1 MKNIILLI
9 TIFVFTATSSTAQN
23 RYIITFKNKGG
34 TPHTIASPS
43 TYLSAKAIA
52 RRTKYN
58 IAIDSTD
65 LPITPRY
72 LDSIRIVPGVT
83 ILNASKWLN
92 QVSIFTTSPAAL
104 AQINS
109 YPFVQ
114 NTNAIALKFVVGQL
128 PFLTQPKNVIT
139 LSTPSEIA
147 KTLDVNQTNILNYGN
162 SLQQILIHNG
172 DFLHDKGFLGNGMS
186 IAMMDA
192 GFNTYATNSGI
203 DSLRINNQI
212 KGTWDFVANE
222 ASVNE
227 DDAHGF
233 YCLSIIAANKP
244 GVMIGSAPKAN
255 FYLYRTEEAA
265 TEYPIEEHNWSV
277 AGELADSIGVDVFS
291 TSLGYLDFDAPLQS
305 ATHSYAQRNG
315 NTAMMTI
322 AADLAAKKGILV
334 CNSAGNNGN
343 GSASFTDYKYV
354 AVPADGDSVLAVGAC
369 NVNSQI
375 ASSSAWGPNS
385 NGKIKPNVT
394 SVGVGTSFI
403 NTGGSAS
410 NGNGTSFS
418 NPNIAGLITGLWQA
432 FPELS
437 NMGIIDIT
445 QESAHLYNA
454 PDGRYGYGIP
464 NMKKAFVLGLK
475 RVATQSPTIAS
486 CFVNV
491 NFGAKD
497 NGVSTYELQRKASNE
512 TNFTSLK
519 NISATAGAFALKNYN
534 FKDTLWNTVTGI
546 VTYRIK
552 HTMGTDTSFTY
563 NEFTLNFNSPCATP
577 VNTVDVYNIKIA
589 PNPVKD
595 VLTIQLGS
603 LVSNNINIR
612 ITNANGAV
620 VYNKKHGTQNNMSIN
635 TSRFAAGNYQ
645 VAVYDNKKLVVIK
658 KLVKE

>member
-1 MKNIILLI
+1 MKSMLLLGI
-9 TIFVFTATSSTAQN
+9 VIFCSIDTTAQN
-23 RYIITFKNKGG
+23 RYIVNFKNKGG
-34 TPHTIASPS
+34 TPHTIATPS
-43 TYLSAKAIA
+43 TYLSTKAIA

-92 QVSIFTTSPAAL
+92 QVAILISNPAAL
-104 AQINS
+104 TKINS

-128 PFLTQPKNVIT
+128 PFLTTQKNIIT
-139 LSTPSEIA
+139 PSAPSEIGKA
-147 KTLDVNQTNILNYGN
+147 WNANQTTILNYGN
-162 SLQQILIHNG
+162 SLQQIQIHQG

-192 GFNTYATNSGI
+192 GFNSYATNPGI

-222 ASVNE
+222 VGVNE

-233 YCLSIIAANKP
+233 YCLSILAANKP

-255 FYLYRTEEAA
+255 YYLYRTEDAA

-277 AGELADSIGVDVFS
+277 AAELADSIGVDVFS

-305 ATHSYAQRNG
+305 ATHTYAQRNG

-322 AADLAAKKGILV
+322 ASDLAAKKGILV

-343 GSASFTDYKYV
+343 GSGSFVDYKYV

-403 NTGGSAS
+403 NVSGNAS

-437 NMGIIDIT
+437 NMGIINIT
-445 QESAHLYNA
+445 QESAHLFNA

-475 RVATQSPTIAS
+475 KVETQTATIAT

-497 NGVSTYELQRKASNE
+497 NGISTYELQRKASNE
-512 TNFTSLK
+512 TSFTTVK
-519 NISATAGAFALKNYN
+519 NTTAIAGAFALKNYN
-534 FKDTLWNTVTGI
+534 FKDTLWNTVTGT

-552 HTMGTDTSFTY
+552 HTMGTDTSFSY
-563 NEFTLNFNSPCATP
+563 EEFTVNFNSPCATP
-577 VNTVDVYNIKIA
+577 VNTVDVYGIKIA

-595 VLTIQLGS
+595 VLNIQLGS
-603 LVSNNINIR
+603 LVSNKIGIR
-612 ITNANGAV
+612 ITDAKGAL
-620 VYNKKHGTQNNMSIN
+620 VYNKNYGAVTNISIN
-635 TSRFAAGNYQ
+635 TSSFTTGNYQ
-645 VAVYDNKKLVVIK
+645 VSVYDYKKLVAIK